1 MEVWTAKALSEG
13 DDALSSASDN
23 VDRIGQLL
31 ASEFSYTSIKDV
43 ERRFKD
49 LLASCDGQATENKD
63 LSALLSTVRDEVT
76 QALNILLALK
86 RWIRVQVPT
95 IEDGNN
101 FGVSV
106 QREVA
111 GAIDELLEPM
121 QKALDKLPG
130 YFEKRASAWDKIA
143 TKISKETKK
152 SNSTAKETGGKDGDL
167 SKTSDSSTTEDKTSQ
182 GWSAPDSS
190 LHLIA
195 IDVSCFVDLHHM
207 ALQARDALIIS
218 ADMIGKN
225 VKKLQKPKGTNN
237 RGSSMYSF

>member
-1 MEVWTAKALSEG
+1 MQTTSHPCCALSLVPG
-13 DDALSSASDN
+13 DT
-23 VDRIGQLL
+23 R
-31 ASEFSYTSIKDV
+31 FSPFPADTNGAHPD
-43 ERRFKD
+43 
-49 LLASCDGQATENKD
+49 
-63 LSALLSTVRDEVT
+63 RDEVT

-152 SNSTAKETGGKDGDL
+152 SNSTAKETGGK
-167 SKTSDSSTTEDKTSQ
+167 
-182 GWSAPDSS
+182 
-190 LHLIA
+190 
-195 IDVSCFVDLHHM
+195 V
-207 ALQARDALIIS
+207 
-218 ADMIGKN
+218 
-225 VKKLQKPKGTNN
+225 
-237 RGSSMYSF
+237 